1 LIINCFY
8 ELINLAEKQNPLLQA
23 QIINKRVSELQLK
36 QVKRS
41 LSYDSCQHRLQ
52 LRSNQSSLG
61 FITQST
67 SRGLNYGFNASLNL
81 FDGLAQN
88 RNEKIATI
96 QIETAAAQ
104 IEQQV

>member
-1 LIINCFY
+1 
-8 ELINLAEKQNPLLQA
+8 
-23 QIINKRVSELQLK
+23 
-36 QVKRS
+36 
-41 LSYDSCQHRLQ
+41 
-52 LRSNQSSLG
+52 
-61 FITQST
+61 
-67 SRGLNYGFNASLNL
+67 LNYGFNASLNL